1 MRADA
6 VKTRADLVEFIETLR
21 VDLRQRPALWTHR
34 DLDDYLAAL
43 AAFARDFERAC
54 ESRGQTAPSNPSW
67 RTLAEML
74 VAAKFYEHDGGTP
87 AR

>member
-6 VKTRADLVEFIETLR
+6 VESRADLVAFIESLR

-34 DLDDYLAAL
+34 SLDAYLAAL
-43 AAFARDFERAC
+43 AAFAREFERAH
-54 ESRGQTAPSNPSW
+54 ESRGQKAPRSPSW

-74 VAAKFYEHDGGTP
+74 VAAKFYEHDGGAP
-87 AR
+87 AP